1 MMECGGYLQTK
12 LTGLLCLV
20 LMVGF
25 GAATWAV
32 LTFMG
37 GAAAYLVFITIA
49 GCAVSFV
56 GFCMLVCCPYEF
68 IKKDLKTEETNDIF
82 ISYQN

>member
-1 MMECGGYLQTK
+1 MECGGYLQTK
-12 LTGLLCLV
+12 LIGLLCLV
-20 LMVGF
+20 LTASF

-37 GAAAYLVFITIA
+37 GAAAGLVWITIA
-49 GCAVSFV
+49 GGAVSFV
-56 GFCMLVCCPYEF
+56 GFCMLFCCPYEF
-68 IKKDLKTEETNDIF
+68 IKEDLKTEETNDTF